1 MAGGQ
6 HVAAAHWSCHL
17 ALTASWLL
25 PLPLAAL
32 LCSTSEDHD
41 PTFWPFAKADSSEP
55 KASAAHA
62 EPQHGWPECWGKCVA
77 GMCTLQHKEPGC
89 CVLNKHTDHYDNY
102 YGGPYDANAD
112 SYNGGDYHR
121 GYDDDNLVCWD
132 K

>member
-1 MAGGQ
+1 MGRVEVFLDY
-6 HVAAAHWSCHL
+6 HYVAPHPHCIAT
-17 ALTASWLL
+17 TAVSV

-32 LCSTSEDHD
+32 LCSTSEDHN

-89 CVLNKHTDHYDNY
+89 CVLNKHSDHYENY
-102 YGGPYDANAD
+102 YGGPYDAKAD
-112 SYNGGDYHR
+112 DDYHR